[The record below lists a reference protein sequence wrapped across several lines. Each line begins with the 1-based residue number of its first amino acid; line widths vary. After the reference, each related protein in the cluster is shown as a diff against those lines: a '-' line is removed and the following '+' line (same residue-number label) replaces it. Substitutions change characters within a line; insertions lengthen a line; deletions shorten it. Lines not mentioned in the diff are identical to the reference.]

1 MKKALLLEGIH
12 PVARNELEAAGYEV
26 ELLSYS
32 PAPGELIERMPE
44 VEIIGIRSKTH
55 ITPELLE
62 RAPDLG
68 AIGAFCI
75 GTNQIDLPACT
86 RHGVGV
92 FNAPFSNTR
101 SVAELALAEITL
113 LLRNL
118 PDKMRALHDGRWL
131 KSASQSHEVRG
142 KSLGI
147 IGYGKIGMQLSVL
160 AEALGMQVYYYDR
173 EHKLALGNAISMS
186 SLEALLKRCDVI
198 SLHVDGRPDNR
209 NMIDA
214 RALSHMKEGS
224 ILLNLSRGHVVDI
237 DALAQALDDGRLL
250 GAALDVY
257 PEEPA
262 AKDAPFSS
270 VMTGK
275 KNVILTPHIGGSTE
289 EAQLDIA
296 EYVSGRL
303 VAYSGQGIS
312 TGSVNL
318 PELAPAHG
326 TGENRLAHLHEN
338 VPGMLA
344 AINSVL
350 AECNLNV
357 TAQHLATLESVGYV
371 LTDVEGELDEA
382 TLDKLAHLP
391 HTLKSHQL
399 AL

>member
-12 PVARNELEAAGYEV
+12 PIARSELETAGFEV

-32 PAPGELIERMPE
+32 PGPDELVERISE
-44 VEIIGIRSKTH
+44 VDIVGIRSKTH
-55 ITPELLE
+55 ITAEVLDHA
-62 RAPDLG
+62 RNLG
-68 AIGAFCI
+68 TVGAFCI

-118 PDKMRALHDGRWL
+118 PDKMRFLHDGHWL

-147 IGYGKIGMQLSVL
+147 VGYGKIGMQLSVL
-160 AEALGMQVYYYDR
+160 AEALGMQVFYYDR
-173 EHKLALGNAISMS
+173 VQRLALGNAISMS
-186 SLEALLKRCDVI
+186 SLEALLERCDVI
-198 SLHVDGRPDNR
+198 SLHVDGRPENR
-209 NMIDA
+209 NLIDA
-214 RALSHMKEGS
+214 AALSHMKKGS

-237 DALAQALDDGRLL
+237 DALGNALDEGRLR

-262 AKDAPFSS
+262 SKDAPFKS
-270 VMTGK
+270 VMMEK
-275 KNVILTPHIGGSTE
+275 KNVIMTPHIGGSTE

-303 VAYSGQGIS
+303 IAYASQGIS

-318 PELAPAHG
+318 PELAPEHG
-326 TGENRLAHLHEN
+326 TGKNRLAHLHEN

-344 AINSVL
+344 AINQVL

-371 LTDVEGELDEA
+371 LTDVDGELNEA
-382 TLDKLAHLP
+382 TLDKLSHLQ
-391 HTLKSHQL
+391 HTLKCHQL

>member
-12 PVARNELEAAGYEV
+12 TVARDELEAAGFEV

-32 PAPGELIERMPE
+32 PTPDELIKRIPG
-44 VEIIGIRSKTH
+44 VEILGIRSKTH

-62 RAPDLG
+62 HARDLG
-68 AIGAFCI
+68 TIGAFCI

-101 SVAELALAEITL
+101 SVAELALAEIIL

-118 PDKMRALHDGRWL
+118 PDKMRAMHEGRWL
-131 KSASQSHEVRG
+131 KSAAQSHEVRG

-160 AEALGMQVYYYDR
+160 AEALGMQVFYYDR
-173 EHKLALGNAISMS
+173 AHRLALGNAISMN
-186 SLEALLKRCDVI
+186 SLKALLERCDVI

-209 NMIDA
+209 NLIDEA
-214 RALSHMKEGS
+214 ALSHMKKGS

-237 DALAQALDDGRLL
+237 DALARALDEGRLR
-250 GAALDVY
+250 GAAIDVY
-257 PEEPA
+257 PEEPG
-262 AKDAPFSS
+262 AKDALFPS
-270 VMTGK
+270 VLAEK
-275 KNVILTPHIGGSTE
+275 KNLVLTPHIGGSTE

-303 VAYSGQGIS
+303 AAYADQGIS

-318 PELAPAHG
+318 PELAPGHG
-326 TGENRLAHLHEN
+326 TGKNRLAHLHEN

-371 LTDVEGELDEA
+371 LTDVDGRLDEA

>member
-12 PVARNELEAAGYEV
+12 PVARNELEAAGFEV

-32 PAPGELIERMPE
+32 PAPDELIERMAD
-44 VEIIGIRSKTH
+44 VEIVGIRSKTH
-55 ITPELLE
+55 ITADLLE
-62 RAPDLG
+62 QARNLG
-68 AIGAFCI
+68 AVGAFCI

-118 PDKMRALHDGRWL
+118 PDKMRALHEGRWL
-131 KSASQSHEVRG
+131 KSAAQSHEVRG

-160 AEALGMQVYYYDR
+160 AEALGMQVFYYDR
-173 EHKLALGNAISMS
+173 VQRLALGNAISVS
-186 SLEALLKRCDVI
+186 SMEALLERCDVI
-198 SLHVDGRPDNR
+198 SLHVDGRPGNR
-209 NMIDA
+209 NLIDA
-214 RALSHMKEGS
+214 AALSHMKKGS
-224 ILLNLSRGHVVDI
+224 ILLNLSRGHVVDV
-237 DALAQALDDGRLL
+237 DALASALDEGRLR

-262 AKDAPFSS
+262 AKDAPFTS
-270 VMTGK
+270 VLTEK
-275 KNVILTPHIGGSTE
+275 NNVILTPHIGGSTE

-296 EYVSGRL
+296 EYVSNRL
-303 VAYSGQGIS
+303 AAYAGQGIS

-318 PELAPAHG
+318 PELAPEHG
-326 TGENRLAHLHEN
+326 MGKNRLAHLHEN

-371 LTDVEGELDEA
+371 LTDIDGHLDET

>member
-12 PVARNELEAAGYEV
+12 PIARSELESAGFEV
-26 ELLSYS
+26 DLLSYS
-32 PAPGELIERMPE
+32 PGADELAERISD
-44 VEIIGIRSKTH
+44 VDVVGIRSKTH
-55 ITPELLE
+55 ITAEVLE
-62 RAPDLG
+62 HARKLG
-68 AIGAFCI
+68 TVGAFCI

-118 PDKMRALHDGRWL
+118 PDKMRALHEGHWL
-131 KSASQSHEVRG
+131 KSASQAHEVRG

-147 IGYGKIGMQLSVL
+147 VGYGKIGMQLSVL
-160 AEALGMQVYYYDR
+160 AEALGMQVFFYDR
-173 EHKLALGNAISMS
+173 VKKLALGNAVSMTT
-186 SLEALLKRCDVI
+186 LEALLERCDVI
-198 SLHVDGRPDNR
+198 SLHVDGRPENR
-209 NMIDA
+209 NLIDA
-214 RALSHMKEGS
+214 AALSHMKKGS

-237 DALAQALDDGRLL
+237 DALAEALDEGRLR

-262 AKDAPFSS
+262 SKDAPFTSE
-270 VMTGK
+270 MRGK

-296 EYVSGRL
+296 EYVSSRL
-303 VAYSGQGIS
+303 VAYAAYGIS

-318 PELAPAHG
+318 PELAPEHG
-326 TGENRLAHLHEN
+326 TGKTRLAHLHEN

-344 AINSVL
+344 AINRVL

-371 LTDVEGELDEA
+371 LTDVDGELDAA
-382 TLDKLAHLP
+382 TLEKLSRLP
-391 HTLKSHQL
+391 HTLRSHQL